1 MFASDKME
9 NKNFVSVRNNS
20 MAVLRGIPPGGTK
33 KIVTDEK
40 GRAMTPEWDKV
51 LRSAKPGGV
60 MEIVKP
66 KARAK
71 AKAAKPK
78 VSKSTSRGE

>member
-1 MFASDKME
+1 MFSSTKME
-9 NKNFVSVRNNS
+9 NKNFVTVRNNS
-20 MAVLRGIPPGGTK
+20 TVLRRGISPGGTK
-33 KIVTDEK
+33 KIATDEK

-51 LRSAKPGGV
+51 LRSAKEGGV
-60 MEIVKP
+60 MEIIKP
-66 KARAK
+66 KAK